1 MQRKNF
7 KTSAKK
13 KYYIVKKG
21 KNPGVYYN
29 WPDCQKQV
37 QGFPG
42 AVYKGFVT
50 REEAEAW
57 YGKPVKEASHAP
69 AVAPKKKSPTLGN
82 RKSSTRPTSTPWMT
96 ASFPIMAF
104 PWPFPCPKSSPSTPT
119 APAW

>member
-69 AVAPKKKSPTLGN
+69 AVAPKKAAIRSRLSHTAAMI
-82 RKSSTRPTSTPWMT
+82 TSEIP
-96 ASFPIMAF
+96 
-104 PWPFPCPKSSPSTPT
+104 PSTT
-119 APAW
+119 RFWV

>member
-57 YGKPVKEASHAP
+57 YGKPVKEAWLYSFC
-69 AVAPKKKSPTLGN
+69 L
-82 RKSSTRPTSTPWMT
+82 RKPIRI
-96 ASFPIMAF
+96 FPEIR
-104 PWPFPCPKSSPSTPT
+104 S
-119 APAW
+119 